1 MPHLWFALVFL
12 AVVQGTFAGGGWIGC
27 AEEGEA
33 ASRGLEVGGWD
44 PALCVLVVAQKT
56 PIYNHVN
63 DARYGHP
70 PRTWL
75 VPGESVEI
83 VGRDARGELLY
94 FGASWIS
101 LEDLGMSLQVE
112 HLPVVLSS
120 GLSLISPEASMEP
133 LTVAAVA
140 YWNSWHWD
148 PEGGGIWFRRS
159 RWDAS
164 DTGHGKISYWIP
176 ADGQAGRTDYNL
188 GGDVLAA
195 PVGGA
200 VLVRAWN
207 EQTRGD
213 VYILEAD
220 GTSHLVG
227 TQCALYFT
235 DAYVP
240 FGRDA
245 AWSPDGQYVV
255 LKDRTGDFC
264 NGGGIT
270 IYDRGGVVKTDLTDP
285 QEPYQQPWY
294 RNPNFTDQVGMDE
307 TCVDTP
313 PGVELNESRN
323 RCQWSPDRKWFA
335 TMPGAVDNPHV
346 GDLLIYAAD
355 GSLERRF
362 LVPGWPCN
370 AFQWSP
376 DSEWLAYGGPSG
388 CA

>member
-1 MPHLWFALVFL
+1 M
-12 AVVQGTFAGGGWIGC
+12 
-27 AEEGEA
+27 
-33 ASRGLEVGGWD
+33 
-44 PALCVLVVAQKT
+44 
-56 PIYNHVN
+56 
-63 DARYGHP
+63 
-70 PRTWL
+70 
-75 VPGESVEI
+75 
-83 VGRDARGELLY
+83 
-94 FGASWIS
+94 
-101 LEDLGMSLQVE
+101 
-112 HLPVVLSS
+112 
-120 GLSLISPEASMEP
+120 
-133 LTVAAVA
+133 
-140 YWNSWHWD
+140 
-148 PEGGGIWFRRS
+148 
-159 RWDAS
+159 
-164 DTGHGKISYWIP
+164 SYWIP

-270 IYDRGGVVKTDLTDP
+270 IYDRGGVVEADLTDP
-285 QEPYQQPWY
+285 YDPYQQPWY

-313 PGVELNESRN
+313 PSVELNESRN
-323 RCQWSPDRKWFA
+323 RCQ
-335 TMPGAVDNPHV
+335 
-346 GDLLIYAAD
+346 
-355 GSLERRF
+355 
-362 LVPGWPCN
+362 
-370 AFQWSP
+370 
-376 DSEWLAYGGPSG
+376 
-388 CA
+388 